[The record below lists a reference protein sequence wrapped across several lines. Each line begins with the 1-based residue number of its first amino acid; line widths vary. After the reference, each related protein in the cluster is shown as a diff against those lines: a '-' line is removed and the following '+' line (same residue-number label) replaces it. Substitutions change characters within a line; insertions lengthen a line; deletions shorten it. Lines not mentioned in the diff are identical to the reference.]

1 MQPLQETHYT
11 ISVLT
16 KTLLHA
22 ATAGNPLYNICFNK
36 DNYTTN
42 NRYRNNLN
50 DLLSILAYKASLTGF
65 GLGSVGKVQDY
76 VSGLALCRGDVSSPD
91 CKTCINDASKEL
103 LQRCPNNKGAII
115 WYENC
120 LLKYSNVKFFGK
132 IDYDNK
138 FLLSNVKDVEGD
150 PEVFYGKVKELL
162 SGLANKAEA
171 TEKLYAP
178 GDLEL
183 NKNEKL
189 YGIVQ
194 CTRDLSSADC
204 KKCLDDA
211 MNGLPGCCSGK
222 RGGRIVGGSCHAGYE
237 LYPFINQ

>member
-1 MQPLQETHYT
+1 MYCTKSMPLLFLLF
-11 ISVLT
+11 SL
-16 KTLLHA
+16 TLLHA
-22 ATAGNPLYNICFNK
+22 ATAANPLYNICFSK

-42 NRYRNNLN
+42 SPYRNNLN
-50 DLLSILAYKASLTGF
+50 DLLSILATKAPPTGF
-65 GLGSVGKVQDY
+65 GLGSIGKAQDY

-115 WYENC
+115 WYDNC

-138 FLLSNVKDVEGD
+138 FSLFNVMDVEGD
-150 PEVFYGKVKELL
+150 PEVFYRKVKELL
-162 SGLANKAEA
+162 SGLANKAQA

-183 NKNEKL
+183 KKNEKL

-211 MNGLPGCCSGK
+211 INGLPGCCFGK
-222 RGGRIVGGSCHAGYE
+222 RGGRIVGGSCNAGYE